1 MFGLGIITIII
12 GGIFGIM
19 FICQML
25 DSRKNEADFGKI
37 GIIVLAGICA
47 ICVFAGLFITNLGM
61 NAESFKRWQKDLE
74 SEYDGGLQRTI
85 TVIDKDGEILKEYS
99 GSIDIQSTD
108 GNKLVFVMEGKK
120 YIIYNNNIFNTIF
133 VEEE

>member
-1 MFGLGIITIII
+1 MFGIGITTIII
-12 GGIFGIM
+12 GGVFGIA
-19 FICQML
+19 FIYQML
-25 DSRKNEADFGKI
+25 ASRKNKADLGKI
-37 GIIVLAGICA
+37 GIIVLAIICA
-47 ICVFAGLFITNLGM
+47 VCVFAGAFLTNLGM

-85 TVIDKDGEILKEYS
+85 TVIDKDGEILREYS

-108 GNKLVFVMEGKK
+108 GDKLVFVMEGKK
-120 YIIYNNNIFNTIF
+120 YIVYNNNIFNTIF